1 MTIPD
6 NAEAVLQSLQDIRAR
21 YETTLQDDPA
31 LANSDL
37 TPLEALEAL
46 DAQMRQAVEGALA
59 FAQDHPD
66 AAEGIREQF
75 TELAGLN
82 RQLMQRIEQGRAEI
96 ARQLG
101 KLGAARKG
109 MREYSD
115 ASQL

>member
-1 MTIPD
+1 MTNPD
-6 NAEAVLQSLQDIRAR
+6 NAAAVLQSLQAIRAQ
-21 YETTLQDDPA
+21 YETTLQDPA

-37 TPLEALEAL
+37 APLEALDE
-46 DAQMRQAVEGALA
+46 QMRQVVEQARA
-59 FAQDHPD
+59 FAQAQPD

-82 RQLMQRIEQGRAEI
+82 QQLMQKIEQGRAEI
-96 ARQLG
+96 AKQLG

-115 ASQL
+115 